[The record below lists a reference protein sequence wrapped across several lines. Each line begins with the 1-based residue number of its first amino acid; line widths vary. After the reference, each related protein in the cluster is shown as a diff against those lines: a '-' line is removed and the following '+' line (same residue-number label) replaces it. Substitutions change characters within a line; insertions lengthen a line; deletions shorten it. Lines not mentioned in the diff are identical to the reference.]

1 MKKEIKEIGKGIM
14 RITTLDERFYALPK
28 KSKVTGLPE
37 YAFFPSSTWI
47 AGYYPKGL
55 PFYKW
60 LAQKGWDTAEEIK
73 VSAGDRGSRVHY
85 ACEQIDIGKGINIE
99 EDKYPSNLSDE
110 LKTLEPLE
118 IDAVISYRDFI
129 EETKPELL
137 CNEMT
142 VFGEDYAGTLDKIM
156 RIDGQIWI
164 VDLKTSKSIWEEQKL
179 QISSYS
185 HAKIDYEELEIT
197 ADEWKNRKLAIL
209 QVGYKL
215 NKKKWKFT
223 EIEDKY
229 EMFRVAYQ
237 IWQNENPEAKPKQ
250 IEYPLV
256 IESSFRK
263 EGAKKVRAKK
273 VIK

>member
-1 MKKEIKEIGKGIM
+1 MNKEIKDVGKGVM

-28 KSKVTGLPE
+28 KSKLTGLPE

-47 AGYYPKGL
+47 AGYYPKGIA
-55 PFYKW
+55 FYKW
-60 LAQKGWDTAEEIK
+60 LAQKGWDEAESIK

-99 EDKYPSNLSDE
+99 EDTYPSSQSEE
-110 LKTLEPLE
+110 LKTLEPQE
-118 IDAVISYRDFI
+118 IEAVVSYRDFI
-129 EETKPELL
+129 EEVKPELL

-142 VFGEDYAGTLDKIM
+142 IFGDDYAGTLDKIL
-156 RIDGQIWI
+156 RIKGQIWI
-164 VDLKTSKSIWEEQKL
+164 VDLKTSKYIWEEHKL
-179 QISSYS
+179 QIASYS
-185 HAKIDYEELEIT
+185 HAKIAYQELEIKEE
-197 ADEWKNRKLAIL
+197 EWKNRKLAIL

-215 NKKKWKFT
+215 NKKHWKFT

-229 EMFRVAYQ
+229 EMFRVAYK
-237 IWQNENPEAKPKQ
+237 IWDNENPEAKPKQ

-256 IESSFRK
+256 IESAFRK
-263 EGAKKVRAKK
+263 EEVKKIRAKK